1 MNGINEYQVF
11 QSEYGRT
18 AAYTNSYEK
27 TGARKTGESGSA
39 KEVNDKRESVE
50 LSDDAKDLLK
60 RLKKKYGNM
69 DFVVAN
75 YSSDEE
81 AQRYLAG
88 GTKDYSV
95 LIEPEVLEKMAADEE
110 TEKKYTGMIDEATG
124 KLDEMKKELGDD
136 DTVARLGV
144 SFGKDGS
151 VSYFAELE
159 KSSEKQRERID
170 KSRADKKEKA
180 AKDRKVQERK
190 AEEERL
196 RGSSNHY
203 EQVKRTRVTADSTE
217 ELLEKKK
224 NVDWDKIRPEQ
235 RETVG
240 GIFNYGI

>member
-110 TEKKYTGMIDEATG
+110 TEKK
-124 KLDEMKKELGDD
+124 
-136 DTVARLGV
+136 
-144 SFGKDGS
+144 
-151 VSYFAELE
+151 
-159 KSSEKQRERID
+159 
-170 KSRADKKEKA
+170 
-180 AKDRKVQERK
+180 
-190 AEEERL
+190 
-196 RGSSNHY
+196 
-203 EQVKRTRVTADSTE
+203 
-217 ELLEKKK
+217 
-224 NVDWDKIRPEQ
+224 
-235 RETVG
+235 
-240 GIFNYGI
+240 